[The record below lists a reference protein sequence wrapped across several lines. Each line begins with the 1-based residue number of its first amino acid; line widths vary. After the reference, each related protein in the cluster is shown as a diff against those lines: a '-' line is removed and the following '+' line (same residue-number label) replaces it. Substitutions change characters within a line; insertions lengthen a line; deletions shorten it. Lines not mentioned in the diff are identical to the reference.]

1 MPMSDQVYGAI
12 HRESSRIP
20 LGLTPSQLTNRAA
33 KFSHLTDCHE
43 PDTTDVVIHGQH
55 RLNNGE
61 LDRQPITGR
70 DDAVY
75 GKERRSTT
83 SVAE

>member
-1 MPMSDQVYGAI
+1 M
-12 HRESSRIP
+12 E
-20 LGLTPSQLTNRAA
+20 QLINRDA
-33 KFSHLTDCHE
+33 KFSHLTDCDE

-55 RLNNGE
+55 RLTKGE
-61 LDRQPITGR
+61 LDRQSITDR